1 MFNFIKV
8 YWQFPKIW
16 ELKIAIILKILE
28 NLQKASYQPQFFI
41 ILMGEQMMKQLLKE
55 TQMLLMIV
63 T

>member
-1 MFNFIKV
+1 MNLNDCYNFEDFRK
-8 YWQFPKIW
+8 
-16 ELKIAIILKILE
+16 LA
-28 NLQKASYQPQFFI
+28 QKTYQLLYFI